1 MPDDIYSKVDKYSL
15 FFVVLVKS
23 RGGGGRIYHM
33 GKIKLSNNY
42 NYIISVDNLLSA
54 WKEFL
59 CGKKLRKDVQE
70 FERNLMNNI
79 LSLHRDLKNKTYKH
93 SSYYAFNISDLK
105 PRNIHKASVRD
116 RLLHHA
122 LYRILYPFFDRTFI
136 FDSYSCRLNKGTHKA
151 INRFREFSYKVSKNN
166 SKTCW
171 VLKCDIRKFF
181 ANINH
186 NILLNILAEYI
197 PDKDILWLLREI
209 VISFNTKPNTGL
221 PLGNLISQ
229 LFVNIYMNKFDQFI
243 KHKLKVKYYI
253 RYADDFVIID
263 SNQEYLNNLI
273 EPIANFLNIEL
284 KLDLHPQKTEIRKFE
299 QGIDFLGYVILP
311 HYAILRTKTKNRM
324 FRKIKDNKEKLNRGL
339 ITKDTFN
346 QSLQSYYGIIGHCSG
361 YNLNQEIDSVVK
373 MRKV

>member
-1 MPDDIYSKVDKYSL
+1 
-15 FFVVLVKS
+15 
-23 RGGGGRIYHM
+23 M

-253 RYADDFVIID
+253 RYADDFVFLSQDRGWLENILVKI
-263 SNQEYLNNLI
+263 EHFLWNNLKLQMHPDKISI
-273 EPIANFLNIEL
+273 ETLAS
-284 KLDLHPQKTEIRKFE
+284 
-299 QGIDFLGYVILP
+299 GIDFLGWVHFPDHRVI
-311 HYAILRTKTKNRM
+311 RTVTKRRM
-324 FRKIKDNKEKLNRGL
+324 FKNIKNKRGDN
-339 ITKDTFN
+339 DTV
-346 QSLQSYYGIIGHCSG
+346 QSYLGLLSHGNEKMLSDQIASLIRDNG
-361 YNLNQEIDSVVK
+361 QEHI
-373 MRKV
+373 ML